1 MNLDGKNVLITGS
14 AVRLGR
20 AIALELAGAGANIL
34 IHYRKSVREARS
46 LQKEIEALRCCAF
59 LCPFDFGDAR
69 AGLQKKIQAF
79 VKKLPAPVDVLVNN
93 AAIYYPTP
101 IAKMTES
108 HWDDFLTTNL
118 KSPVLLARE
127 LGLQMAGR
135 KEGVII
141 NMADIAGEKPFLNY
155 LPYSVSKAGMIAA
168 TQSLA
173 KELAPFVRVNAVAP
187 GPILEPP
194 HGFTSSAQKKKIAE
208 ATLLK
213 RFGDSE
219 NIASAVRFLI
229 ENDFI
234 TGQVLAVDGGK
245 SLN

>member
-1 MNLDGKNVLITGS
+1 MNLDGKNVLITGA

-34 IHYRKSVREARS
+34 IHYRKSSREAKS

-59 LCPFDFGDAR
+59 LCPFDFAS
-69 AGLQKKIQAF
+69 ASLSKIRTF
-79 VKKLPAPVDVLVNN
+79 VKSLPAPVDVLVNN

-101 IAKMTES
+101 LATMTEAD
-108 HWDDFLTTNL
+108 WDDFLATNL

-127 LGLQMAGR
+127 LGLQMAKR
-135 KEGVII
+135 KQGVII
-141 NMADIAGEKPFLNY
+141 NMTDIAGENPFRNY
-155 LPYSVSKAGMIAA
+155 LPYSISKAGITAA
-168 TQSLA
+168 TRSFA
-173 KELAPFVRVNAVAP
+173 KEFAPFVRVNAVAP

-194 HGFTSSAQKKKIAE
+194 QGFSSSAQKKKIAE

-213 RFGDSE
+213 RFGNSD

-229 ENDFI
+229 ENNFV

-245 SLN
+245 SIAH

>member
-1 MNLDGKNVLITGS
+1 MNLDGKNVLITGA

-34 IHYRKSVREARS
+34 IHYRKSSREAKS

-59 LCPFDFGDAR
+59 LCPFDFTNAP
-69 AGLQKKIQAF
+69 LSKIRSF
-79 VKKLPAPVDVLVNN
+79 VKNLPAPVDVLVNN

-101 IAKMTES
+101 LAKMDEPD
-108 HWDDFLTTNL
+108 WDNFLTTNL

-127 LGLQMAGR
+127 LGLQMVKR

-155 LPYSVSKAGMIAA
+155 LPHSISKAGMIAA
-168 TQSLA
+168 TRGLA

-194 HGFTSSAQKKKIAE
+194 QGFASAAQKKKIAE

-213 RFGDSE
+213 RFGNGD

-229 ENDFI
+229 ENDFV
-234 TGQVLAVDGGK
+234 TGEMIRVDGGK
-245 SLN
+245 SLA

>member
-1 MNLDGKNVLITGS
+1 MILDGKNVLITGA

-20 AIALELAGAGANIL
+20 GIALELAGAGANIL
-34 IHYRKSVREARS
+34 IHYRKSSREARS
-46 LQKEIEALRCCAF
+46 LQKEIESLRCCAF
-59 LCPFDFGDAR
+59 LCPFDFAN
-69 AGLQKKIQAF
+69 ASISKIRSF
-79 VKKLPAPVDVLVNN
+79 VKNLPAPVDVLVNN

-101 IAKMTES
+101 LAKMDES
-108 HWDDFLTTNL
+108 DWDDFLTTNL

-127 LGLQMAGR
+127 LGLQMVKR

-155 LPYSVSKAGMIAA
+155 LPYSISKAGMIAA
-168 TQSLA
+168 TRGLA

-194 HGFTSSAQKKKIAE
+194 QGFASVAQKKKIAE

-213 RFGDSE
+213 RFGNSD

-229 ENDFI
+229 ENDFV
-234 TGQVLAVDGGK
+234 TGEMIRVDGGK
-245 SLN
+245 SLNF

>member
-1 MNLDGKNVLITGS
+1 MNLDGKNILITGA

-20 AIALELAGAGANIL
+20 AIALDLAGAGANIL
-34 IHYRKSVREARS
+34 IHYRKSSREAQS
-46 LQKEIEALRCCAF
+46 LQREIEALRCCAF
-59 LCPFDFGDAR
+59 LCPFDFGNASLLKVR
-69 AGLQKKIQAF
+69 SF

-101 IAKMTES
+101 ITKMDDSE
-108 HWDDFLTTNL
+108 WDDFLTTNL

-127 LGLQMAGR
+127 LGLRMAKR

-155 LPYSVSKAGMIAA
+155 LPYSISKAGMIAA
-168 TQSLA
+168 TRGLA

-187 GPILEPP
+187 GPILEPSQ
-194 HGFTSSAQKKKIAE
+194 GFSSSAQKKKVAE

-213 RFGDSE
+213 RFGHSD

-229 ENDFI
+229 ENDFV

-245 SLN
+245 SIVN

>member
-1 MNLDGKNVLITGS
+1 MILDGKNVLITGA

-34 IHYRKSVREARS
+34 IHYRKSAREAKS

-59 LCPFDFGDAR
+59 LCPFDFGNAS
-69 AGLQKKIQAF
+69 LLKIRSF
-79 VKKLPAPVDVLVNN
+79 VNKLPAPVDVLVNN

-101 IAKMTES
+101 LAKMTEDD
-108 HWDDFLTTNL
+108 WDDFLATNL
-118 KSPVLLARE
+118 KSPVFLARE
-127 LGLQMAGR
+127 LGLKMAKR

-141 NMADIAGEKPFLNY
+141 NMTDIAGEKPFLNY
-155 LPYSVSKAGMIAA
+155 LPYSISKAGMVAA
-168 TQSLA
+168 TRGLA

-194 HGFTSSAQKKKIAE
+194 QGFSSPAQKKKIAE

-213 RFGDSE
+213 RFGNSD
-219 NIASAVRFLI
+219 NIANAVRFLI
-229 ENDFI
+229 ENDFV
-234 TGQVLAVDGGK
+234 TGEMIRVDGGK
-245 SLN
+245 NLN

>member
-1 MNLDGKNVLITGS
+1 MNFDGKNVLITGA

-34 IHYRKSVREARS
+34 IHYRKSSREAKS

-59 LCPFDFGDAR
+59 LCPFDFGNAS
-69 AGLQKKIQAF
+69 LSKIRAF
-79 VKKLPAPVDVLVNN
+79 VKSLPAPVDVLVNN

-101 IAKMTES
+101 LAKMDEPD
-108 HWDDFLTTNL
+108 WDNFLTTNL

-127 LGLQMAGR
+127 LGLQMVKR

-155 LPYSVSKAGMIAA
+155 LPYSISKAGMIAA
-168 TQSLA
+168 TRGLA

-194 HGFTSSAQKKKIAE
+194 QGFASAAQKKKIAE

-213 RFGDSE
+213 RFGNSD

-229 ENDFI
+229 ENNFV

-245 SLN
+245 SLA